1 MACLNV
7 LKVEIRSLENAFP
20 RTHPRLQ
27 IVSASVDE
35 LTCRFI
41 DPSGR
46 KHTVHA
52 NITETYPN
60 TPPVWF
66 SESDEAKIANALTN
80 LSETNGL
87 ENHLLH
93 QVRLLL
99 RQLCTLYGLPFTQEC
114 TEIAVC
120 NTSAGHSGGATSN
133 STRTSSRGG
142 NSTNA
147 STSPAS
153 SSSCSSS
160 ASSSSSSSSG
170 IGMSSSIKSSSRSK
184 SSQGNNHSI
193 GCKGVS
199 GAGSNSTCTRASG
212 DAKDNISVSES
223 EEEME
228 DDEEEDEE
236 EDDDDDEDEIPLD
249 LEEIEAASKKAR
261 QEEELH
267 SEHIQVLERL
277 KANQRRDYLKGTVSG
292 SVQATDR
299 LMKELRDIYKSP
311 SFKSG
316 AYQVELV
323 NDSLYEWNV
332 KIMRVDP
339 DSPLAEDL
347 KKLKEKEGKDHILM
361 SFMFKDT
368 FPFDPPFVRMVHPVL
383 HGGYVL
389 DGGALCMELM
399 TPQGWSSAYTI
410 EAVIM
415 QLSATLVKGKARIK
429 FDAPKG
435 TYNLAR
441 AQQSFRSLVHIH
453 EKNGWFTPPQAD
465 G

>member
-7 LKVEIRSLENAFP
+7 LKAEIRSLESSFP
-20 RTHPRLQ
+20 KSHPRLQ

-35 LTCRFI
+35 LTCKFV
-41 DPSGR
+41 DPAGR
-46 KHTVHA
+46 KHTIHA
-52 NITETYPN
+52 NITETYPS

-66 SESDEAKIANALTN
+66 SESEDANVANALTS
-80 LSETNGL
+80 LSDTSGL
-87 ENHLLH
+87 DNHLLH
-93 QVRLLL
+93 QVKLLL
-99 RQLCTLYGLPFTQEC
+99 RHLCTLFGLPLSKEC
-114 TEIAVC
+114 FELSSPSTPD
-120 NTSAGHSGGATSN
+120 GA
-133 STRTSSRGG
+133 
-142 NSTNA
+142 
-147 STSPAS
+147 AS
-153 SSSCSSS
+153 STAAA
-160 ASSSSSSSSG
+160 ASSSSSSSGGGGGRAATGGSLG
-170 IGMSSSIKSSSRSK
+170 EASCSSS
-184 SSQGNNHSI
+184 
-193 GCKGVS
+193 S
-199 GAGSNSTCTRASG
+199 GAVSN
-212 DAKDNISVSES
+212 DAKDQTSDEDSDEEEE

-228 DDEEEDEE
+228 DGEQ
-236 EDDDDDEDEIPLD
+236 DDDEDEEIPLD
-249 LEEIEAASKKAR
+249 MEDVVEAASKKAR
-261 QEEELH
+261 QDDEIH
-267 SEHIQVLERL
+267 SEHIQVLEKL

-347 KKLKEKEGKDHILM
+347 KKLKEREGKDHILM

-368 FPFDPPFVRMVHPVL
+368 FPFDPPFVRMIHPVL
-383 HGGYVL
+383 RGGYVL

-429 FDAPKG
+429 FDAPRG
-435 TYNLAR
+435 TYSLAR

-453 EKNGWFTPPQAD
+453 GKNGWFTPPQAD

>member
-7 LKVEIRSLENAFP
+7 LKAEIRSLESAFP
-20 RTHPRLQ
+20 KNHPRLQ

-35 LTCRFI
+35 LTCKFI

-46 KHTVHA
+46 KHTIHA
-52 NITETYPN
+52 NITETYPQ

-66 SESDEAKIANALTN
+66 ADSEDANIANALTP
-80 LSETNGL
+80 LSETSGL

-93 QVRLLL
+93 QVKILL
-99 RQLCTLYGLPFTQEC
+99 RHLCTLFALPLSREC
-114 TEIAVC
+114 FEISC
-120 NTSAGHSGGATSN
+120 NGGAAALSNSSTTSN
-133 STRTSSRGG
+133 AAT
-142 NSTNA
+142 A
-147 STSPAS
+147 STSSGAS
-153 SSSCSSS
+153 SSTSP
-160 ASSSSSSSSG
+160 SSSSSSSSSKG
-170 IGMSSSIKSSSRSK
+170 GGALNGASRGGGGGGSGGSVGEASCTSSS
-184 SSQGNNHSI
+184 G
-193 GCKGVS
+193 
-199 GAGSNSTCTRASG
+199 GASTSN
-212 DAKDNISVSES
+212 DAKDQTSDDDDSD

-228 DDEEEDEE
+228 EEEG
-236 EDDDDDEDEIPLD
+236 DDDDDEDEELD
-249 LEEIEAASKKAR
+249 MEEVEAASKKAR
-261 QEEELH
+261 QEEEIH

-347 KKLKEKEGKDHILM
+347 KKLKEREGKDHILM

-383 HGGYVL
+383 RGGYVL

-429 FDAPKG
+429 FDAPRG

>member
-7 LKVEIRSLENAFP
+7 LRAEIRGLESAFP
-20 RTHPRLQ
+20 KTHPRLQ

-35 LTCRFI
+35 LTCKFV
-41 DPSGR
+41 DPAGR
-46 KHTVHA
+46 KHTIHA
-52 NITETYPN
+52 NITETYPS

-66 SESDEAKIANALTN
+66 SESEDANVANALTS
-80 LSETNGL
+80 LADTSGL
-87 ENHLLH
+87 DNHLLY
-93 QVRLLL
+93 QVKLLL
-99 RQLCTLYGLPFTQEC
+99 RQLCTLFGLALPKEC
-114 TEIAVC
+114 FEITC
-120 NTSAGHSGGATSN
+120 STGAT
-133 STRTSSRGG
+133 T
-142 NSTNA
+142 
-147 STSPAS
+147 STSEAGQPG
-153 SSSCSSS
+153 
-160 ASSSSSSSSG
+160 ASSSSSGGASGSSRGATGGSLGEASCSSSSG
-170 IGMSSSIKSSSRSK
+170 A
-184 SSQGNNHSI
+184 
-193 GCKGVS
+193 VS
-199 GAGSNSTCTRASG
+199 N
-212 DAKDNISVSES
+212 DAKDETSEEES
-223 EEEME
+223 EEEEEME
-228 DDEEEDEE
+228 DGE
-236 EDDDDDEDEIPLD
+236 EDDDDDDDEEIPLD
-249 LEEIEAASKKAR
+249 MEEVEAASKKAR
-261 QEEELH
+261 QDDELH
-267 SEHIQVLERL
+267 SEHIQVLEKL

-347 KKLKEKEGKDHILM
+347 KKLKEREGKDHILM

-368 FPFDPPFVRMVHPVL
+368 FPFDPPFVRVIHPVL

-429 FDAPKG
+429 FDAPRG

>member
-1 MACLNV
+1 L
-7 LKVEIRSLENAFP
+7 
-20 RTHPRLQ
+20 
-27 IVSASVDE
+27 
-35 LTCRFI
+35 
-41 DPSGR
+41 G
-46 KHTVHA
+46 
-52 NITETYPN
+52 
-60 TPPVWF
+60 
-66 SESDEAKIANALTN
+66 EA
-80 LSETNGL
+80 
-87 ENHLLH
+87 
-93 QVRLLL
+93 
-99 RQLCTLYGLPFTQEC
+99 
-114 TEIAVC
+114 
-120 NTSAGHSGGATSN
+120 
-133 STRTSSRGG
+133 
-142 NSTNA
+142 
-147 STSPAS
+147 
-153 SSSCSSS
+153 SCSSS
-160 ASSSSSSSSG
+160 
-170 IGMSSSIKSSSRSK
+170 
-184 SSQGNNHSI
+184 
-193 GCKGVS
+193 S
-199 GAGSNSTCTRASG
+199 GAVSVN
-212 DAKDNISVSES
+212 DAKDEETSEEES
-223 EEEME
+223 EEEEEEEEME
-228 DDEEEDEE
+228 DGEEDE
-236 EDDDDDEDEIPLD
+236 DEEIPLD
-249 LEEIEAASKKAR
+249 MEDPVAEAASKKAR
-261 QEEELH
+261 QDDEIH
-267 SEHIQVLERL
+267 SEHIQVLEKL

-368 FPFDPPFVRMVHPVL
+368 FPFDPPFVRMIHPVL

-429 FDAPKG
+429 FDAPRG

-453 EKNGWFTPPQAD
+453 EKNGWFTPPTTGRWVKTNKPSQEQL
-465 G
+465 

>member
-7 LKVEIRSLENAFP
+7 LKAEIKALERTFP
-20 RTHPRLQ
+20 VTHCRLQ

-35 LTCRFI
+35 LTCKFI
-41 DPSGR
+41 DHTGK
-46 KHTVHA
+46 KHIIHA
-52 NITETYPN
+52 NITETYPM

-66 SESDEAKIANALTN
+66 SESEDCKVTN
-80 LSETNGL
+80 GLGILSETSGL
-87 ENHLLH
+87 DNHLLH
-93 QVRLLL
+93 QVRILLK
-99 RQLCTLYGLPFTQEC
+99 RLCALFSVPEPPEMAFAPSSDLAEAAHP
-114 TEIAVC
+114 
-120 NTSAGHSGGATSN
+120 AGSSGNAAKGKAQKKGGTKDP
-133 STRTSSRGG
+133 TSSD
-142 NSTNA
+142 S
-147 STSPAS
+147 
-153 SSSCSSS
+153 
-160 ASSSSSSSSG
+160 
-170 IGMSSSIKSSSRSK
+170 
-184 SSQGNNHSI
+184 
-193 GCKGVS
+193 
-199 GAGSNSTCTRASG
+199 
-212 DAKDNISVSES
+212 DDNFLDDDEEDM
-223 EEEME
+223 EEENE
-228 DDEEEDEE
+228 DDE
-236 EDDDDDEDEIPLD
+236 DDDIALD
-249 LEEIEAASKKAR
+249 IEEQVETAASKKAR
-261 QEEELH
+261 QDEEIH
-267 SEHIQVLERL
+267 TEHIEVLERL
-277 KANQRRDYLKGTVSG
+277 KAKQRGEYLKGTVSG

-299 LMKELRDIYKSP
+299 LMKELRDIYRSP

-347 KKLKEKEGKDHILM
+347 KKLKDREGKDHILL
-361 SFMFKDT
+361 SFIFKDT

-435 TYNLAR
+435 TYTLAR

>member
-7 LKVEIRSLENAFP
+7 LKAEIRSLESAFP
-20 RTHPRLQ
+20 KTHPRLQ

-35 LTCRFI
+35 LTCKFV
-41 DPSGR
+41 DPQGR
-46 KHTVHA
+46 KHTIHA
-52 NITETYPN
+52 NITETYPS

-66 SESDEAKIANALTN
+66 SESEDANVANALTS
-80 LSETNGL
+80 LADTSGL
-87 ENHLLH
+87 DNHLLY
-93 QVRLLL
+93 QVKLLL
-99 RQLCTLYGLPFTQEC
+99 RQLCTLFGLALPKEC
-114 TEIAVC
+114 FEITC
-120 NTSAGHSGGATSN
+120 SSPSDGQPAGGSSSGGGASARAAT
-133 STRTSSRGG
+133 GG
-142 NSTNA
+142 SLGEA
-147 STSPAS
+147 
-153 SSSCSSS
+153 SCSSS
-160 ASSSSSSSSG
+160 
-170 IGMSSSIKSSSRSK
+170 
-184 SSQGNNHSI
+184 
-193 GCKGVS
+193 S
-199 GAGSNSTCTRASG
+199 GAVSN
-212 DAKDNISVSES
+212 DAKDETSEEES
-223 EEEME
+223 EEEEEME
-228 DDEEEDEE
+228 DGE
-236 EDDDDDEDEIPLD
+236 EDDDDDEEIPLD
-249 LEEIEAASKKAR
+249 MEEVEAASKKAR
-261 QEEELH
+261 QDDEIH
-267 SEHIQVLERL
+267 SEHIQVLEKL

-347 KKLKEKEGKDHILM
+347 KKLKEREGKDHILM

-368 FPFDPPFVRMVHPVL
+368 FPFDPPFVRVIHPVL

-429 FDAPKG
+429 FDAPRG

>member
-1 MACLNV
+1 MKV
-7 LKVEIRSLENAFP
+7 LKCEIRTLESAFP
-20 RTHPRLQ
+20 RNHPRLQ
-27 IVSASVDE
+27 VVSASVDE
-35 LTCRFI
+35 LTCKFV

-46 KHTVHA
+46 KHTIHA

-60 TPPVWF
+60 SPPVWF
-66 SESDEAKIANALTN
+66 SESEDLSVTTALSS
-80 LSETNGL
+80 LSETSGHD
-87 ENHLLH
+87 NHLLQ
-93 QVRLLL
+93 QVQILL
-99 RQLCTLYGLPFTQEC
+99 RQLCASHSVPLPSEC
-114 TEIAVC
+114 MRIA
-120 NTSAGHSGGATSN
+120 SPLS
-133 STRTSSRGG
+133 TSSTSDLSSG
-142 NSTNA
+142 NS
-147 STSPAS
+147 SCSEDS
-153 SSSCSSS
+153 SSNNSSCSSS
-160 ASSSSSSSSG
+160 SCGSSCQSTDGKKADGSSCTAG
-170 IGMSSSIKSSSRSK
+170 A
-184 SSQGNNHSI
+184 
-193 GCKGVS
+193 GVS
-199 GAGSNSTCTRASG
+199 AGKSHK
-212 DAKDNISVSES
+212 DAKDSDDDS

-228 DDEEEDEE
+228 DDDN
-236 EDDDDDEDEIPLD
+236 DDDDDEEIPLD
-249 LEEIEAASKKAR
+249 MEEVEAASKKAR
-261 QEEELH
+261 QDEDIH
-267 SEHIQVLERL
+267 SEHVQVLDRL

-316 AYQVELV
+316 AYTVDLV

-332 KIMRVDP
+332 KIRRVDP

-347 KKLKEKEGKDHILM
+347 KKLKEREGKDYILM

-453 EKNGWFTPPQAD
+453 EKNGWFTPPQSD